1 MEAGQEAG
9 SSSKIPSITSVGRGW
24 KSGHPPPPS
33 PRTSCPAGSGGAGSV
48 EGSERVRRAE
58 TPLRRIGGAGGER
71 RNSGHLKGAP
81 GARRAFVRRYRGD
94 ALGGERRGR
103 VCLVRGIL
111 FGDPEFLSGLGGRG
125 CSRRG
130 VFWEVAWPPVGLLF
144 KNWQREK
151 KKKNWQRKA
160 GGPRLGIRV
169 GLRGEGP
176 GQAGYGVQ
184 ETRGVS
190 MFVDFSRR
198 PPGAG

>member
-1 MEAGQEAG
+1 MDWGGGDVLEGV
-9 SSSKIPSITSVGRGW
+9 SFGRWHGLQL
-24 KSGHPPPPS
+24 G
-33 PRTSCPAGSGGAGSV
+33 CY
-48 EGSERVRRAE
+48 
-58 TPLRRIGGAGGER
+58 LRIG
-71 RNSGHLKGAP
+71 
-81 GARRAFVRRYRGD
+81 
-94 ALGGERRGR
+94 
-103 VCLVRGIL
+103 
-111 FGDPEFLSGLGGRG
+111 
-125 CSRRG
+125 
-130 VFWEVAWPPVGLLF
+130 
-144 KNWQREK
+144 REKK

>member
-1 MEAGQEAG
+1 MGSGRRRWCADTCQRTRALLGNVVLGLGEGGGGGARGGLLVQDPVNHERGAGLEVWAPAPPTPPT
-9 SSSKIPSITSVGRGW
+9 SS
-24 KSGHPPPPS
+24 
-33 PRTSCPAGSGGAGSV
+33 PAGSGGAGSV

-144 KNWQREK
+144 KNWQRK
-151 KKKNWQRKA
+151 KKRI
-160 GGPRLGIRV
+160 GRERRV
-169 GLRGEGP
+169 GL
-176 GQAGYGVQ
+176 
-184 ETRGVS
+184 
-190 MFVDFSRR
+190 D
-198 PPGAG
+198 